1 MDDRQFV
8 LRDIW
13 VIGNEVVCLWDDG
26 HESYF
31 SGEQLR
37 RACTCAACKS
47 EGHLFGKST
56 LPTLRALPPEAFV
69 PVAVRRVG
77 NYGVQV
83 VWADGHD
90 FGIYHLRELRQA
102 CPCQRCR
109 GEGGTDASM
118 A

>member
-1 MDDRQFV
+1 MDDRQFL
-8 LRDIW
+8 LRDAS
-13 VIGNEVVCLWDDG
+13 VIGHEVVFLWDDG

-37 RACTCAACKS
+37 RACTCAACKG
-47 EGHLFGKST
+47 ERHLFGKST
-56 LPTLRALPPEAFV
+56 LPTLKALSPEAFV

-102 CPCQRCR
+102 CPCHHCR